1 MSSSITVLNQHRSEF
16 DFLKLKINTQ
26 YNILIHCVYY
36 TCNQFETEFEFLL
49 NPNLDANT
57 LVILWH
63 PVEQG
68 VFQPDWMAKLDRIV
82 SQAPYILVYI
92 TGVSHKPNVSKI
104 YPHCFDLR
112 FLPVF
117 DYRSA
122 MIWNAHLY
130 NPGPQPVTVNK
141 SHKFMCLNAKD
152 LVHRRYIYGQ
162 LIKNNLVKDGIVS
175 YQCYG
180 GQNTFTD
187 DFDEG
192 RGFTVKQLH
201 DAKEMWDLCLPHMP
215 LKIDDS
221 DFSGKLPRDLYLNS
235 YINIVLETN
244 FINIQNGYNISF
256 VTEKTFNAI
265 ANNQMFIIV
274 GHAGSLDLLK
284 SLGYKTF
291 DSVINESYDTIV
303 NNGNRLETV
312 TFEIV
317 RFLSRPHN
325 DIQNDYAKVQDII
338 LHNRNLLY
346 SQNLETRLQSLVDSL

>member
-1 MSSSITVLNQHRSEF
+1 
-16 DFLKLKINTQ
+16 
-26 YNILIHCVYY
+26 
-36 TCNQFETEFEFLL
+36 
-49 NPNLDANT
+49 
-57 LVILWH
+57 
-63 PVEQG
+63 
-68 VFQPDWMAKLDRIV
+68 MAELDRIV
-82 SQAPYILVYI
+82 SQAPYKLVYL
-92 TGVSHKPNVSKI
+92 TGVSHKPNVGEI

-117 DYRSA
+117 DCRSA
-122 MIWNAHLY
+122 MIWNVHY
-130 NPGPQPVTVNK
+130 NTRGPQPVTIDK

-152 LVHRRYIYGQ
+152 LAHRRYIYGQ

-180 GQNTFTD
+180 DQHTFID
-187 DFDEG
+187 EFDEG
-192 RGFTVKQLH
+192 RGFTVKQLQ
-201 DAKEMWDLCLPHMP
+201 DAKDMFDLCLPHMP

-221 DFSGKLPRDLYLNS
+221 DFSGSLPRELYLNS
-235 YINIVLETN
+235 YVNIVSETN

-291 DSVINESYDTIV
+291 DSVIDESYDNILC
-303 NNGNRLETV
+303 NGDRLDAV
-312 TFEIV
+312 SAEII
-317 RFLSRPHN
+317 RFLSRSHSE
-325 DIQNDYAKVQDII
+325 IQNDYAKVQDII

>member
-16 DFLKLKINTQ
+16 EFFKLKINTH
-26 YNILIHCVYY
+26 YNIIIHCVYRI
-36 TCNQFETEFEFLL
+36 ETEFAFLL
-49 NPNLDANT
+49 DPNLDANT

-68 VFQPDWMAKLDRIV
+68 VFYPDWMAELDRIV
-82 SQAPYILVYI
+82 SQAPYKLVYL

-122 MIWNAHLY
+122 MIWNAYHR
-130 NPGPQPVTVNK
+130 NPGPQPVTLNK
-141 SHKFMCLNAKD
+141 SHKFMYINAKD
-152 LVHRRYIYGQ
+152 LVHRRYMYGQ

-180 GQNTFTD
+180 DQNTFTYN
-187 DFDEG
+187 FEEG
-192 RGFTVKQLH
+192 QGFTVTQLQ
-201 DAKEMWDLCLPHMP
+201 DAKDMCDLCLPHMP

-221 DFSGKLPRDLYLNS
+221 NFSGKLPRNLYLDS
-235 YINIVLETN
+235 YINIVSETN
-244 FINIQNGYNISF
+244 FINMQNGYDISF

-303 NNGNRLETV
+303 NNGSRLESV
-312 TFEIV
+312 TCEIV
-317 RFLSRPHN
+317 RFLSRPHK
-325 DIQNDYAKVQDII
+325 DIQDDYAKVQDII
-338 LHNRNLLY
+338 VHNRNLLY
-346 SQNLETRLQSLVDSL
+346 SQKLETRLQSIVDSL

>member
-16 DFLKLKINTQ
+16 EFLKLKINTH
-26 YNILIHCVYY
+26 YNIIIHCVYRI
-36 TCNQFETEFEFLL
+36 ETEFAFLSD
-49 NPNLDANT
+49 PNLDANT

-68 VFQPDWMAKLDRIV
+68 VFYPSWMAELDRIV
-82 SQAPYILVYI
+82 SQASYKLVYL
-92 TGVSHKPNVSKI
+92 TGVSHNPNVSKI

-122 MIWNAHLY
+122 MIWNAHHR
-130 NPGPQPVTVNK
+130 NPGPQPVTLNK
-141 SHKFMCLNAKD
+141 SRKFMYINAKD
-152 LVHRRYIYGQ
+152 LVHRRYMYGQ

-180 GQNTFTD
+180 DQNTFTYN
-187 DFDEG
+187 FEEG
-192 RGFTVKQLH
+192 QGFTVTQLQ
-201 DAKEMWDLCLPHMP
+201 DAKDMCDLCLPHMP

-221 DFSGKLPRDLYLNS
+221 NFSGKLPRNLYLDS
-235 YINIVLETN
+235 YINIVSETN
-244 FINIQNGYNISF
+244 FINMQNGYDISF

-291 DSVINESYDTIV
+291 DSVIDESYDTIV
-303 NNGNRLETV
+303 NNGDRLEAV
-312 TFEIV
+312 TCEIV
-317 RFLSRPHN
+317 RFLSRPHK
-325 DIQNDYAKVQDII
+325 DIQDDYAKVQDIVM
-338 LHNRNLLY
+338 HNRNLLY
-346 SQNLETRLQSLVDSL
+346 SQKLETRLQSIVDSL